1 MSTEKEPLVPE
12 EIKKNSD
19 IVIFNYKL
27 LSQVSVGDK
36 LRLNEN
42 GELSIDNRYSILRM
56 FSGDNRYDV
65 IKYISEMVSKTPT
78 LKVIKAFLK
87 QDMQQSLIG
96 IKNLGITYINDE
108 TVQAHIELIIRNIN
122 VIIAN
127 L

>member
-1 MSTEKEPLVPE
+1 MSSEKEPLVSE
-12 EIKKNSD
+12 DIKKYSD

-42 GELSIDNRYSILRM
+42 GELCIDNRYAIFRA

-65 IKYISEMVSKTPT
+65 IKFISEMVSKTPT

-96 IKNLGITYINDE
+96 IKNLGITYIEDE
-108 TVQAHIELIIRNIN
+108 TIQAHVELITRSIN